1 MRNLAT
7 NKQGGIALSQSTKST
22 YLGTIMAA
30 MTITEK
36 IMAFN
41 SGRDQVRPGE
51 LVWTDTFTVMTMDYL
66 GKSTFKALHQLG
78 KKEVF
83 DKERVICV
91 SDHLVPPPTP
101 LFATMLN
108 EWRQVVREHDIKYFY
123 DLGRQGIAHQVM
135 VENGHVLPGK
145 ISVGTDSHANT
156 YGAVGAVGNA
166 VSVTDAAVAMAIGK
180 CWFRVPESVK
190 FHIVGKWQPY
200 VMAKDLSLHIMGM
213 MHWNG
218 HLIYKALEYCGP
230 AIDALDMAGRMTL
243 CNMTVDL
250 GAKNGII
257 APDAKTAEYL
267 RPVQKAD
274 WQMLASDH
282 DAHYDMEF
290 EVDVT
295 NLGPTVALPDKLDD
309 VVPVEQVVGR
319 KFNKAFV
326 GTCTNG
332 RIEDIAILAEILRG
346 KQVHRDVNFIL
357 VPASQHVFLECLKAG
372 YITDL
377 VAAGVAVDTPSCA
390 ACAGIHT
397 GVAGDGDIVLSAG
410 NRNMKGRMGS
420 KNAQIYLT
428 SPAVVAASALT
439 GVISDP
445 RNL

>member
-1 MRNLAT
+1 
-7 NKQGGIALSQSTKST
+7 
-22 YLGTIMAA
+22 MAG

-36 IMAFN
+36 IMAQN
-41 SGRDQVRPGE
+41 SGRDRVAPGE
-51 LVWTDTFTVMTMDYL
+51 LVWTDIFTVMTMDYL
-66 GKSTFKALHQLG
+66 GKTTFTALKSLG
-78 KKEVF
+78 KIEVF

-101 LFATMLN
+101 QFATMLN
-108 EWRQVVREHDIKYFY
+108 EWRQVVKEHEIKYFY

-166 VSVTDAAVAMAIGK
+166 ISVSDAAVAMAIGK

-190 FHIVGKWQPY
+190 FHVRGKWQPW

-218 HLIYKALEYCGP
+218 HLIYKALEYEGE
-230 AIDALDMAGRMTL
+230 AISALDMAGRMTL

-250 GAKNGII
+250 GAKNGIV
-257 APDAKTAEYL
+257 APDTKTAEYL
-267 RPVQKAD
+267 KSVAKGKWEMIGSDAD
-274 WQMLASDH
+274 AKY
-282 DAHYDMEF
+282 DAEY

-295 NLGPTVALPDKLDD
+295 NIGPTVAMPDKLDD
-309 VVPVEQVVGR
+309 IVPVEKVVGR

-332 RIEDIAILAEILRG
+332 RVEDIEILAKILKG
-346 KQVHRDVNFIL
+346 KQVHPDVNMIL
-357 VPASQHVFLECLKAG
+357 VPASQHVFLEALKAG

-377 VAAGVAVDTPSCA
+377 VEAGVAVDTPSCA

-397 GVAGDGDIVLSAG
+397 GVAGDGDIILSAG

-428 SPAVVAASALT
+428 SPAVVAASALA
-439 GVISDP
+439 GVIADP
-445 RNL
+445 REISA

>member
-1 MRNLAT
+1 
-7 NKQGGIALSQSTKST
+7 
-22 YLGTIMAA
+22 
-30 MTITEK
+30 
-36 IMAFN
+36 
-41 SGRDQVRPGE
+41 
-51 LVWTDTFTVMTMDYL
+51 
-66 GKSTFKALHQLG
+66 
-78 KKEVF
+78 
-83 DKERVICV
+83 
-91 SDHLVPPPTP
+91 
-101 LFATMLN
+101 
-108 EWRQVVREHDIKYFY
+108 
-123 DLGRQGIAHQVM
+123 M

-145 ISVGTDSHANT
+145 ISIGTDSHANT

-190 FHIVGKWQPY
+190 FYITGKWQPY

-218 HLIYKALEYCGP
+218 HLIYKALEYAGP
-230 AIDALDMAGRMTL
+230 AIEALDIAGRMTL

-257 APDAKTAEYL
+257 APDQKTIDYL
-267 RPVQKAD
+267 RPVQKGA
-274 WQMLASDH
+274 WEMIASDA
-282 DAHYDMEF
+282 DAHYDAIY

-295 NLGPTVALPDKLDD
+295 NIGPTVAMPDKLDD
-309 VVPVEQVVGR
+309 VVPVEKVVGR

-332 RIEDIAILAEILRG
+332 RLEDIAVLSQILKG
-346 KQVHRDVNFIL
+346 KQVHPDVNFIL
-357 VPASQHVFLECLKAG
+357 VPASQQVYLDALRAG

-377 VAAGVAVDTPSCA
+377 VEAGVAVDTPSCA
-390 ACAGIHT
+390 SCAGIHT

-428 SPAVVAASALT
+428 SPAVVAASALS

-445 RNL
+445 RML